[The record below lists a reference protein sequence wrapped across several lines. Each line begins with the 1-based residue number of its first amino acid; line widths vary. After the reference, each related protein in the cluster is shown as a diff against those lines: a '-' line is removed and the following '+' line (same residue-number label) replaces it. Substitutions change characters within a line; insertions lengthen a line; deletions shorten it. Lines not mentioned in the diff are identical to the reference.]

1 MFGRGKGIPHCVA
14 CNGGGLIQN
23 DLIILERE
31 RERERERGN
40 RLQHKSKSG
49 LISFVQN
56 HKQLKIQKNMH
67 FLLLESQKSPIVKQD
82 KNRNI
87 DVISYIKCIKKT
99 LWTARESL
107 CYLSEF
113 SKGKKKEKI

>member
-1 MFGRGKGIPHCVA
+1 MA

-31 RERERERGN
+31 REREREREN

-49 LISFVQN
+49 LISFVQK

-67 FLLLESQKSPIVKQD
+67 FLLLESQKSPIVKKPGQKQKHRCD
-82 KNRNI
+82 FIHKMYKEN
-87 DVISYIKCIKKT
+87 T
-99 LWTARESL
+99 LD
-107 CYLSEF
+107 
-113 SKGKKKEKI
+113 SKGEPVLLE